1 MLPTVASVPSPPT
14 HQPAPQHLGDEMAH
28 GRTGG
33 WLLAAET
40 ISAGQTTT
48 PPEIIIDIY
57 QSAKTTAWLCSFFT
71 SCYRRSKLP
80 KTWRHATV
88 VALPKANKPAPDPK
102 SYRPISLLCVPF
114 KILDRLI
121 HRRIDPVVD
130 PQLPREQAGFRRGRS
145 TVDQVTLLTQ
155 DIEDSFQH
163 NEKAGVVDLTAA
175 YDTVWHRGLHLKLLR
190 IIPDRHMVGFI
201 MEMLS
206 NRSFVVHASDG
217 QHSRLRR
224 MKNGVPQGSVLSPM
238 LYNIYISDLPETTS
252 RKYGYADDLA
262 ILLRRPSWKEMEEGL
277 NKDMTIL
284 VDYLRKW
291 RIQLSIGKTVSVAYH
306 LNNREAKQEL
316 DAFVDNKRLVF
327 KQAPKYLGVRLDRM
341 LNFKQHLEEVAGKVT
356 SRVALIRRLAG
367 TTWGASAKTLRIFTQ
382 AMVFPAAEYCA
393 PVWSRSP
400 HVKKV
405 DVAINSS
412 LRTISGCLKPTP
424 VFQLPVLAGIAPAG
438 LRRKAATL
446 ALARKAVKHD
456 WHILHDTTK
465 NEVPPCRL
473 KSRKPCNKEAQEML
487 CVIPVDRSKDAWI
500 EATWKQE
507 WEASGPTRVH
517 SYVSDPGEG
526 VKGED
531 LSRKQWTTLNRLR
544 TGVGR

>member
-1 MLPTVASVPSPPT
+1 ML
-14 HQPAPQHLGDEMAH
+14 
-28 GRTGG
+28 
-33 WLLAAET
+33 
-40 ISAGQTTT
+40 
-48 PPEIIIDIY
+48 
-57 QSAKTTAWLCSFFT
+57 
-71 SCYRRSKLP
+71 SKLP

-88 VALPKANKPAPDPK
+88 VALPKPNKHAQDPK
-102 SYRPISLLCVPF
+102 SYRPKSLLCVPF
-114 KILDRLI
+114 KILERLI
-121 HRRIDPVVD
+121 HSRIDPVVD

-163 NEKAGVVDLTAA
+163 NEKAGVVFLDLTAA

-190 IIPDRHMVGFI
+190 IIPDRHMLGFI
-201 MEMLS
+201 MDMLS
-206 NRSFVVHASDG
+206 NRSFVVHTSDG
-217 QHSRLRR
+217 QRCRLRR

-238 LYNIYISDLPETTS
+238 LFNIYISDLPETTS

-284 VDYLRKW
+284 VDYLQKW
-291 RIQLSIGKTVSVAYH
+291 RLQHSTGKTVSAAYH
-306 LNNREAKQEL
+306 LNNRETKREL
-316 DAFVDNKRLVF
+316 DVFVDNKRLVF
-327 KQAPKYLGVRLDRM
+327 LQAPKYHGVRLDRM

-367 TTWGASAKTLRIFTQ
+367 TTWGASAKSLRISTQ
-382 AMVFPAAEYCA
+382 AQVFPAAEYCA

-424 VFQLPVLAGIAPAG
+424 VFQLPVLAAPAG

-446 ALARKAVKHD
+446 ALARRAVKHD

-473 KSRKPCNKEAQEML
+473 HQRPDRTQE
-487 CVIPVDRSKDAWI
+487 
-500 EATWKQE
+500 
-507 WEASGPTRVH
+507 
-517 SYVSDPGEG
+517 
-526 VKGED
+526 
-531 LSRKQWTTLNRLR
+531 TTLAYASSRDAAPDISSGKAR
-544 TGVGR
+544 SIAQDTISGKAVVRPRRVRIAFQRSSMYFPGR